1 MIDPPIP
8 TIPEINDPIKPI
20 KKIVN
25 IKATSTINP
34 PIKKRKVTVTAT
46 PHNCFPLFP
55 RSI

>member
-1 MIDPPIP
+1 MEPPIP

-20 KKIVN
+20 KKIVMIN
-25 IKATSTINP
+25 AISTINP
-34 PIKKRKVTVTAT
+34 PIKKGKVTVTAT